1 MSIVDI
7 AFATIPGMILL
18 LAIGIGGDALSRL
31 IKTMAT
37 NHHDLGQLTSSA
49 EAARRVYQEKAALL
63 AERNKQLQGIESQY
77 HGVFREVQ
85 SLRNAEEAPQDPLT
99 HTIFE
104 LGGPAMVAPGWYA
117 RILLR
122 RKHDMFHGLG
132 TTSTNSEGYRMGRL
146 VIWGVDGDT
155 ARQLCH
161 QRFNKEASILSVQP
175 FRGKL
180 KRADV

>member
-7 AFATIPGMILL
+7 ALATIPGIILL

-37 NHHDLGQLTSSA
+37 NHHDLGRLSA
-49 EAARRVYQEKAALL
+49 TVEAARQVYQDKAGLL
-63 AERNKQLQGIESQY
+63 AERNKELEKIEAQY
-77 HGVFREVQ
+77 LGVFREVQ
-85 SLRNAEEAPQDPLT
+85 ALRKAEEALQDPQNN
-99 HTIFE
+99 TIFE
-104 LGGPAMVAPGWYA
+104 IGYPTADATGWYA
-117 RILLR
+117 RVLLR

-132 TTSTNSEGYRMGRL
+132 TTSTNSDGYRMGRL
-146 VIWGVDGDT
+146 VLWGVSGDT

-161 QRFNKEASILSVQP
+161 QRFNKEASILSIQP
-175 FRGKL
+175 FRGRL

>member
-37 NHHDLGQLTSSA
+37 RHHDLGQLTATA
-49 EAARRVYQEKAALL
+49 EAARRVYQEKAGLL
-63 AERNKQLQGIESQY
+63 ADRTKQLHGIESQFL
-77 HGVFREVQ
+77 GVSREVQ
-85 SLRNAEEAPQDPLT
+85 ALRKAEEALQDPQT
-99 HTIFE
+99 NTIFE
-104 LGGPAMVAPGWYA
+104 IGVPAVDAPGWYA
-117 RILLR
+117 RVLLR
-122 RKHDMFHGLG
+122 RKHEMFHGLG
-132 TTSTNSEGYRMGRL
+132 TVSTNSEGYRMGRL

-155 ARQLCH
+155 AKQLCH
-161 QRFNKEASILSVQP
+161 QRFNKEASILSIQP

>member
-7 AFATIPGMILL
+7 AIATIPGMLLL

-37 NHHDLGQLTSSA
+37 NHHDLGRLTASA
-49 EAARRVYQEKAALL
+49 ETARQVYQEKAGRL
-63 AERNKQLQGIESQY
+63 ADRNKELQKLESQY
-77 HGVFREVQ
+77 LGVFREVQ
-85 SLRNAEEAPQDPLT
+85 ALHNAEQALQDPQNNT
-99 HTIFE
+99 VFE
-104 LGGPAMVAPGWYA
+104 IGVPVADAPGWYA
-117 RILLR
+117 RVLLR

-132 TTSTNSEGYRMGRL
+132 TTSTNSEGYRMARL
-146 VIWGVDGDT
+146 VIWGVDGET
-155 ARQLCH
+155 AKQLCS
-161 QRFNKEASILSVQP
+161 QRFNKEASILSIQS

>member
-1 MSIVDI
+1 MSLVDI
-7 AFATIPGMILL
+7 AIAIIPGIILL

-37 NHHDLGQLTSSA
+37 NHHNLGRLAAATE
-49 EAARRVYQEKAALL
+49 EARQVYQEKAGLL
-63 AERNKQLQGIESQY
+63 NDRNKELQGIESQY

-85 SLRNAEEAPQDPLT
+85 SLRKAEEALQDPQNN
-99 HTIFE
+99 TIFE
-104 LGGPAMVAPGWYA
+104 IGYPTADATGWYA

-122 RKHDMFHGLG
+122 RKHDMFTGLA
-132 TTSTNSEGYRMGRL
+132 TTSTSSEGYRMGRL
-146 VIWGVDGDT
+146 VLWGVDGDT
-155 ARQLCH
+155 AKQLCH
-161 QRFNKEASILSVQP
+161 QRFNKEASILSIQP

>member
-1 MSIVDI
+1 MNIVDI

-18 LAIGIGGDALSRL
+18 LAIGIGGDAMSRV

-37 NHHDLGQLTSSA
+37 NHHDLGRLTSSA
-49 EAARRVYQEKAALL
+49 EAARQVYQEKAALL
-63 AERNKQLQGIESQY
+63 ADRNKQLQGIESQY
-77 HGVFREVQ
+77 LGVFREVQ
-85 SLRNAEEAPQDPLT
+85 ALRNAEEALQDPQNN
-99 HTIFE
+99 TIFE
-104 LGGPAMVAPGWYA
+104 IGVPAVDAPGWYA
-117 RILLR
+117 RVLLR

-132 TTSTNSEGYRMGRL
+132 TTSTNSEGYRMARL

-155 ARQLCH
+155 AKQLCH
-161 QRFNKEASILSVQP
+161 QRFNKEASILSIQP

>member
-37 NHHDLGQLTSSA
+37 RHHDLGQLTASA
-49 EAARRVYQEKAALL
+49 EAARRVYQEKAGLL
-63 AERNKQLQGIESQY
+63 ADRNKQLNGIESQY
-77 HGVFREVQ
+77 LGVFREVQ
-85 SLRNAEEAPQDPLT
+85 ALRNAEEALQDPQNN
-99 HTIFE
+99 TIFE
-104 LGGPAMVAPGWYA
+104 IGVPATDAPGWYA
-117 RILLR
+117 RLLLR
-122 RKHDMFHGLG
+122 RKHEMFHGLG
-132 TTSTNSEGYRMGRL
+132 TVSTNSEGYRMGRL

-155 ARQLCH
+155 AKQLCH
-161 QRFNKEASILSVQP
+161 QRFNKEASILSIQP

>member
-37 NHHDLGQLTSSA
+37 RHHDLGQLTATA
-49 EAARRVYQEKAALL
+49 EAARRVYLEKAGLL
-63 AERNKQLQGIESQY
+63 ADRTKQLNGIESQY
-77 HGVFREVQ
+77 LGVFREVQ
-85 SLRNAEEAPQDPLT
+85 ALRNAEEALQDPQNNT
-99 HTIFE
+99 VFE
-104 LGGPAMVAPGWYA
+104 IGVPAMDAPGWYA
-117 RILLR
+117 RVLLR
-122 RKHDMFHGLG
+122 RKHEMFHGLG
-132 TTSTNSEGYRMGRL
+132 TVSTNSEGYRMGRL

-155 ARQLCH
+155 AKQLCH
-161 QRFNKEASILSVQP
+161 QRFNKEASILSIQP
-175 FRGKL
+175 FHGKL

>member
-7 AFATIPGMILL
+7 AIATIPGMILL

-37 NHHDLGQLTSSA
+37 NHHDLGRLTSAA
-49 EAARRVYQEKAALL
+49 EVARRVYQDKAGLL
-63 AERNKQLQGIESQY
+63 AARNKELQGIESQY
-77 HGVFREVQ
+77 LGVFREVQ
-85 SLRNAEEAPQDPLT
+85 ALRNAEAALQQPQNN
-99 HTIFE
+99 TIFE
-104 LGGPAMVAPGWYA
+104 IGVPSTDAPGWYA
-117 RILLR
+117 RVLLR

-132 TTSTNSEGYRMGRL
+132 TTATNSEGYRMARL

-155 ARQLCH
+155 AKQLCR
-161 QRFNKEASILSVQP
+161 QRFNKEASVLSIQS